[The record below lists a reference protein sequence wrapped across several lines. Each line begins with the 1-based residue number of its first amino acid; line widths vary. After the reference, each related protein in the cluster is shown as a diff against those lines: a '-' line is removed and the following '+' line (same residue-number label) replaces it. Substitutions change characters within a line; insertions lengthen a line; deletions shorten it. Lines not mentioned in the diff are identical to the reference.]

1 MATTKAKAPAKRPAK
16 KKAAHA
22 ADGATTL
29 AYLQKA
35 MEDIDQARVHA
46 GKDMKSSLDTAMD
59 RMKEMATDLRDRAE
73 EEASDWQKTIEN
85 TTEDMRRELGRRAV
99 RAQKSPDAL
108 TELANE
114 ITKRQTELAK

>member
-16 KKAAHA
+16 KKAA

-29 AYLQKA
+29 EYLQKA
-35 MEDIDQARVHA
+35 MEDIDHARVHA

-59 RMKEMATDLRDRAE
+59 RMKEMATDLRNRAE

-85 TTEDMRRELGRRAV
+85 TTEDMRRELGRRAI